1 MRAAVG
7 ICWSVS
13 SLELPN
19 CTVHKSM
26 TIKIHFFALIYCFC
40 LIFVVG
46 GMGGAV
52 SWVLPYQQCIL
63 MWVMCVRRKRNKT
76 KLSSAQLSFLSA
88 ISPRTNVK
96 DTQGASAC
104 ARPLRLN
111 GNLFS
116 VFISDFLLLFGS
128 VGLYPNPCPRTA
140 AKSSIKRVWFATVQ
154 ISLSVQSFSHSSRNT
169 NICFFPKYK
178 SSPKEAETGDTERK
192 VSVSQ
197 D

>member
-1 MRAAVG
+1 V
-7 ICWSVS
+7 
-13 SLELPN
+13 
-19 CTVHKSM
+19 
-26 TIKIHFFALIYCFC
+26 
-40 LIFVVG
+40 FVE
-46 GMGGAV
+46 
-52 SWVLPYQQCIL
+52 
-63 MWVMCVRRKRNKT
+63 KET
-76 KLSSAQLSFLSA
+76 KQNLAQLSFLSP
-88 ISPRTNVK
+88 ISHRTNVK

-104 ARPLRLN
+104 ARPLQLN